1 MIEDFRNLKSM
12 LELEQRLEEMINYS
26 TVHENNLFLFSV
38 DPSFIGVVTGDLR
51 LLLTIKEAHL
61 LLK

>member
-12 LELEQRLEEMINYS
+12 LELEQKLDDS